1 MLSDSDPSVPAGR
14 RIQVLG
20 LGLAWLLN
28 FKLDAA
34 GPNARSR
41 SRRRHGSHR
50 LGPEHSGARAILPV
64 MILRCSPQAHSR
76 AVAAGAFN
84 GSSVTLAPAFI
95 TWSHVVQVSRRSVGF
110 SGSPRPGPIGPL

>member
-50 LGPEHSGARAILPV
+50 GPEHSGARAILPV
-64 MILRCSPQAHSR
+64 MKLRCSPQAHSR

-95 TWSHVVQVSRRSVGF
+95 TLSHVVQVSRRSVGF
-110 SGSPRPGPIGPL
+110 SPRPGPIGPL